1 MDNDVMN
8 TIEQLKIDKQIAEQ
22 RIESELISLSEK
34 YGGLSMEIS
43 LEQFDLKDDYSKCV
57 SQMFDVKLEV
67 KI

>member
-1 MDNDVMN
+1 MN